1 MNTGKP
7 RIFSIVLFTVCIG
20 FLFSSCSDENTF
32 IVGQGFIK
40 SAASMAIV
48 DTCMVEM
55 STVVQDSVPTSGTGA
70 MLIGNYE
77 DTLFGKSG
85 CSSLFQMGMPDYIT
99 LDKEDFYDSISLII
113 HYSGYSYGDTNNLL
127 QIDVHRLTEDIELRA
142 TGVLY
147 NTTAFASEDDP
158 LGTVQIYPR
167 PGSTDSIE
175 IKIKDAFGL
184 ELFGKFV
191 ERSEDILSEYEFL
204 KYFKGITLIPD
215 ASSKN
220 AIIGFKVAPEYL
232 KIRLYTHRI
241 DQTSYAT
248 AYDFPLVYPEKQFN
262 HITYDFSNTV
272 LDYAQV
278 EGKPIPASVAGNKAF
293 VQGYKKIMT
302 KVRFPTMPD
311 LLLNEKGIIMKA
323 ELIFEPVKSSYTDFT
338 LPNFVILYR
347 TNRLNLPFSLLYNA
361 DNTVNQATLV
371 VDGQYN
377 EETSYTFDISAYF
390 SEEMAGGYFDTNHG
404 LLISLYDQNYQLN
417 FERIMIE
424 TKNAA
429 PKLKLYY
436 LIYQ

>member
-7 RIFSIVLFTVCIG
+7 RIFSIFLFTVCIG
-20 FLFSSCSDENTF
+20 FLFSSCDNENSF
-32 IVGQGFIK
+32 IIGEGFIK
-40 SAASMAIV
+40 SPARMAIV
-48 DTCMVEM
+48 DTCTVEM

-77 DTLFGKSG
+77 DTLYGDAG
-85 CSSLFQMGMPDYIT
+85 CSSLFQLGLPYYVNLYDDDY
-99 LDKEDFYDSISLII
+99 YDSISLII

-127 QIDVHRLTEDIELRA
+127 QINVHRLTEDIELRA
-142 TGVLY
+142 TGSIY
-147 NTTAFASEDDP
+147 NTTAFAYEDDP
-158 LGTVQIYPR
+158 LGTVQIRPR

-175 IKIKDAFGL
+175 IKISDAFGQ

-204 KYFKGITLIPD
+204 AYFKGLALIPD

-220 AIIGFKVAPEYL
+220 AIIGFKVTPDYL
-232 KIRLYTHRI
+232 KLRLYTHRI

-278 EGKPIPASVAGNKAF
+278 EGKPIPSSVAGNRAF

-311 LLLNEKGIIMKA
+311 LLLNDKGIIMKA
-323 ELIFEPVKSSYTDFT
+323 ELIFEPVKSSYVDFS

-371 VDGQYN
+371 VDHQYH

-390 SEEMAGGYFDTNHG
+390 TEEMEGGYFDINHG
-404 LLISLYDQNYQLN
+404 LLISLYDENYQLN

-424 TKNAA
+424 TKNPA